1 MAFGLAAM
9 FGFYVPVNFRYP
21 YLSDSISAFW
31 RRWHITLGAW
41 FRDYVYIPLGGSR
54 RGKKRMVISL
64 LAVWLLTGLWH
75 GITLPFLFWGLYHGV
90 IVLVERFSV
99 KWRMKLPR
107 WGRIAITDLLAV
119 IGWVFFFS
127 PDLASAFALLGSM
140 FDLTSIDVSLAGWVF
155 ANYGAMLAICLI
167 GCTPLIHR
175 ANAALSARF
184 SWFVWVKPFVYTA
197 LMILCIAFIIGSS
210 YQSFLYRAF

>member
-1 MAFGLAAM
+1 
-9 FGFYVPVNFRYP
+9 
-21 YLSDSISAFW
+21 
-31 RRWHITLGAW
+31 
-41 FRDYVYIPLGGSR
+41 
-54 RGKKRMVISL
+54 MVISL

-127 PDLASAFALLGSM
+127 PDLTSAFALLGSM